1 MLDQAN
7 RLAAGGHVDR
17 TRPLDF
23 VFNGQELQG
32 YQGDT
37 LASALLANDIH
48 LVGRSFKYHRPRGIV
63 TAGAEEP
70 SGLVQLGEGAK
81 TEPNIRVTQTELF
94 DGLVA
99 RSQNCWP
106 SVGVDVGALAGLMSQ
121 FVPAG
126 FYYKTFMWP
135 PAFWNGIYERAIRHA
150 AGMGKAPTEP
160 DPDRYEHRH
169 AHCDVLVV
177 GAGPA
182 GLHAALAAGRSGARV
197 ILVDQ
202 QPVFGG
208 CLLDEPDTYPLIDWR
223 DRVIGELAGQDE
235 VRLLSRTTA
244 FAYYDHNYIA
254 LLERVT
260 DHLGGGISPHLP
272 RQRLWRVRA
281 NQVVLATGA
290 IERPLTFS
298 GNDRPGIMLASG
310 VRSYLNRFGVRPGQ
324 RAVVFTTND
333 SAYATALDLQAAGAE
348 VFAVDARAGPGGDLA
363 LRAKTAGIRRIE
375 GSAIVGAKGR
385 HRVSAVEV
393 ARLNQAGDGIDGAI
407 QSIDCDLV
415 AMSGGWNPTIHLHSQ
430 SRGRP
435 LYDVQRSI
443 FLPGSSVQDERSAG
457 ACAGIFPM
465 EDVLRSGAEAGMGA
479 AKAAGF
485 KADLPSV
492 PELDKDTEAPAR
504 TLWQVPSAK
513 PDTKAKRFVDFQNDV
528 TAADIKLALREGY
541 SSVEHVKRY
550 TTTGMGTDQGKTSN
564 VIALGIVSETT
575 GQPIAELGVTTF
587 RPPYTPVTFGAIV
600 GQNSR
605 QLFDPV
611 RKTAMHPW
619 HLANGAVFEDVGQW
633 KRPRFFPKSGEDMAA
648 AVDREV
654 AATRSAIGMLDASTL
669 GKIDLKGRDVAE
681 FLNRI
686 YTNAWSK
693 LAIGR
698 CRYGLMLGE
707 DGMVFDDGVT
717 ARLGEN
723 HYLMSTTSGGA
734 ARVFAWL
741 EEWLQT
747 EWLDLEVFATSVTEQ
762 WATVSLSGPRSR
774 ELVDELVDDVDLSPE
789 AFPHM
794 SVRDAR
800 IGDIPV
806 RLFRISF
813 TGEMGYEI
821 QIPAD
826 YGLTLWERCLSLGE
840 RYDLQPF
847 GTEAMHVLRA
857 EKGYI
862 ITGQDTDGTVTPGD
876 LGMDWIVS
884 KKKADFVGKRS
895 LARADMQRLDRKQ
908 LVGLLPGDP
917 QALLEE
923 GAQIVADPHQTIPM
937 TMIGHVTSSYRSPEL
952 GRTFAL
958 AMLKNGREQI
968 GKTVYVP
975 MFDRTLAV
983 TVADPVFIDQEGAR
997 LHA

>member
-1 MLDQAN
+1 MSEQAN
-7 RLAAGGHVDR
+7 RLSAGGRIDR
-17 TRPLDF
+17 GRPIDF
-23 VFNGQELQG
+23 TFNGQHLQG
-32 YQGDT
+32 YGGDT

-48 LVGRSFKYHRPRGIV
+48 LIGRSFKYHRPRGIM

-70 SGLVQLGEGAK
+70 SGLVQLGEGAR
-81 TEPNIRVTQTELF
+81 TEPNLRATQIELF
-94 DGLVA
+94 DGLTA
-99 RSQNCWP
+99 SSQNCWP
-106 SVGVDVGALAGLMSQ
+106 SVGVDVGAINSLVSPL
-121 FVPAG
+121 FPAG

-135 PAFWNGIYERAIRHA
+135 KAFWHAVYERVIRRA
-150 AGMGKAPTEP
+150 AGLGEAPVDP

-177 GAGPA
+177 GSGPA
-182 GLHAALAAGRSGARV
+182 GLAAALAAGRSGARV
-197 ILVDQ
+197 ILAEQ
-202 QPVFGG
+202 QPDLGG
-208 CLLDEPDTYPLIDWR
+208 CLLDEPADHPLEDWLKAT
-223 DRVIGELAGQDE
+223 VGELSALPD
-235 VRLLSRTTA
+235 VRLLTRTTA
-244 FAYYDHNYIA
+244 FAYYDHNYVA
-254 LLERVT
+254 LVERVT
-260 DHLGGGISPHLP
+260 DHLGVGAPSLP
-272 RQRLWRVRA
+272 RQRLWKVRA
-281 NQVVLATGA
+281 KQVVLATGA
-290 IERPLTFS
+290 IERPLTFA
-298 GNDRPGIMLASG
+298 GNDRPGVMLASA
-310 VRSYLNRFGVRPGQ
+310 VRSYLNRHGVRPG
-324 RAVVFTTND
+324 RKAVIFTTND
-333 SAYATALDLQAAGAE
+333 SAYATAFDLQAGGAE
-348 VFAVDARAGPGGDLA
+348 VVVIDARDGSGGDLA
-363 LRAKTAGIRRIE
+363 LRAATAGIRRIE
-375 GSAIVGAKGR
+375 GSAIINTRGSR
-385 HRVSAVEV
+385 RVQSVEV
-393 ARLNQAGDGIDGAI
+393 GRLNAAGDRVESGF
-407 QSIDCDLV
+407 QWIDCDLL

-435 LYDVQRSI
+435 LYDAERAN
-443 FLPGSSVQDERSAG
+443 FLPGPPVQDERSAG
-457 ACAGIFPM
+457 ACAGVFPLEEAM
-465 EDVLRSGAEAGMGA
+465 SSGAEAGA
-479 AKAAGF
+479 AAADAAGF
-485 KADLPSV
+485 KAERPRV
-492 PELDKDTEAPAR
+492 PTLDRDSEAPPR
-504 TLWQVPSAK
+504 ILWQVPGGK
-513 PDTKAKRFVDFQNDV
+513 PGVRTKAFVDFQNDV
-528 TAADIKLALREGY
+528 VADDIRLALREGY
-541 SSVEHVKRY
+541 SSIEHVKRY

-575 GQPIAELGVTTF
+575 GQPIQELGVTTF

-600 GQNSR
+600 GQNR
-605 QLFDPV
+605 GRPFDPV
-611 RKTAMHPW
+611 RKTPMHPW
-619 HLANGAVFEDVGQW
+619 HEANGAVFEDVGQW
-633 KRPRFFPKSGEDMAA
+633 KRPRYFPKPGEDMQA

-654 AATRSAIGMLDASTL
+654 RATRTAIGMLDASTL
-669 GKIDLKGRDVAE
+669 GKIDLQGRDVAE

-734 ARVFAWL
+734 ARVLAWL

-747 EWLDLEVFATSVTEQ
+747 EWPELQVFATSVTEQ

-774 ELVDELVDDVDLSPE
+774 DLVAELVENVDLGPE

-794 SVRDAR
+794 SVREAR
-800 IGDIPV
+800 VNDVAV

-826 YGLTLWERCLSLGE
+826 YGLSLWERCVELGE
-840 RYDLQPF
+840 RYDLTPF

-862 ITGQDTDGTVTPGD
+862 ITGQDTDGTATPAD

-884 KKKADFVGKRS
+884 KQKGDFVGKRS
-895 LARADMQRLDRKQ
+895 LARADIMRDDRKQ
-908 LVGLLPGDP
+908 LIGLLPNDP

-923 GAQIVADPHQTIPM
+923 GAQIVADPHQTLPM

-952 GRTFAL
+952 GRGFAL
-958 AMLKNGREQI
+958 AMLRQGRSLI

-975 MFDRTLAV
+975 MIDRTLAATV
-983 TVADPVFIDQEGAR
+983 TEPVFIDQEGTR